1 MPHKKYYGYKPKY
14 EYYSV
19 TLYQVDGE
27 VGESI
32 VFDFDDGKCVLTHL
46 YWGCKLDYEY
56 SRDGEVE
63 HSCIWDKENT
73 KKLMFR
79 TNTRNGSDLV
89 RAIYDRFHLKE
100 RDAAKCIMEWCD
112 TKEIKYDCQVW
123 Y

>member
-27 VGESI
+27 AGESI

-46 YWGCKLDYEY
+46 YWGSKLDYEY

-73 KKLMFR
+73 KKLMLR
-79 TNTRNGSDLV
+79 TGTHNGKDLV
-89 RAIYDRFHLKE
+89 KAMYERFGDKGSSADFYI
-100 RDAAKCIMEWCD
+100 RQFCD
-112 TKEIKYDCQVW
+112 EKGIKYNVQVW